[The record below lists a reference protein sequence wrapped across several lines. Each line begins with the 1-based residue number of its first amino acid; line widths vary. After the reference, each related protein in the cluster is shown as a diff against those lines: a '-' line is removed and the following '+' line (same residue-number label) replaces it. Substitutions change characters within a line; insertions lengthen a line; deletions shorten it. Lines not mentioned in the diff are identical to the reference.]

1 MAWFTVYAPRLV
13 HASPEGQPSKSVTET
28 SDILPQGKV
37 IHALSFWAYQTNN
50 RDPIMLSPCAMM
62 GHLYQFCLGFQ
73 RLQIRHVW
81 ARFTE
86 MWGHLTTVR
95 VPMYNEKWGCQWVT
109 KTPIKFT
116 QLFHSRVAVTK
127 ALSGTDL
134 NHPHAYVQSQ
144 FHSGEKIAYKN
155 PVMLLAAGIISTFY
169 NPSCNVS

>member
-73 RLQIRHVW
+73 RLQIRQVKSCLGTHHWNVRTFNDSPRTNVQW
-81 ARFTE
+81 K
-86 MWGHLTTVR
+86 VR
-95 VPMYNEKWGCQWVT
+95 VSVGDKNSNQIHPVVSFKSCSNESPKRNGSQSSACIC
-109 KTPIKFT
+109 PI
-116 QLFHSRVAVTK
+116 AVPFGRK
-127 ALSGTDL
+127 NSIQK
-134 NHPHAYVQSQ
+134 PCHAASSWHNIY
-144 FHSGEKIAYKN
+144 F
-155 PVMLLAAGIISTFY
+155 L
-169 NPSCNVS
+169 